1 MTMVLVVCTGNV
13 CRSPITEGLLRA
25 AFAERLG
32 PDVLEVASA
41 GTMGW
46 TGSGAHPRSIRAA
59 SERGVDISDHR
70 ARDMRPPD

>member
-1 MTMVLVVCTGNV
+1 MMVLVVCTGNV

-32 PDVLEVASA
+32 PDVPEVASA

-46 TGSGAHPRSIRAA
+46 TG
-59 SERGVDISDHR
+59 
-70 ARDMRPPD
+70 